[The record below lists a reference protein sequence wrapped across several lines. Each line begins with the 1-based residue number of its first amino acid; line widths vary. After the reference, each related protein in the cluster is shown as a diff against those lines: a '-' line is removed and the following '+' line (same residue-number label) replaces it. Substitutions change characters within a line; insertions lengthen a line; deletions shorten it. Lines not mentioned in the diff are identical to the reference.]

1 MAIALFSLSWRAARA
16 DEAPAAQASSQP
28 SLSYNRDVRPILSNH
43 CFKCHGPDARER
55 KGELRLDLA
64 DESRQPTASGALAI
78 VPGKPDESELVARVF
93 STDESTVMPPRETQ
107 KQLTEIERDVLRRW
121 IAQGAEYQQHWSFL
135 VPQRAELPAVKLTA
149 WPRNAID
156 RFILARLEQEGLRPS
171 PEADRATLLR
181 RLTFDLTG
189 LPPTPA
195 EVEAFVLDNS
205 ADAYEKVVERLLA
218 SPHYGERLA
227 LDWLDAARFADT
239 NGYHIDNGRDMTH
252 WREWVINS
260 FNRNLPFDQ
269 FTVEQ
274 LAGDLLPGHAAGA
287 LVHMLHRW
295 SGMAL
300 TLVLLVLAWQA
311 WRLGRRAVAAWL
323 VALPL
328 LLVVLGL
335 VQGLTEFLP
344 ISSSAH
350 LRILGP
356 LLPGGGDPG
365 AAFTAIT
372 QLGTELAV
380 LIYFRRDVT
389 RMLLAWWRSLPRLGR
404 EALSVDAKVAW
415 LVILG
420 TIPICV
426 LGLLLR
432 DLIETTFR
440 TLLLTAIMLI
450 VFGVILAWAERRGSQ
465 TRSIAQ
471 LTVKDGV
478 LLGLAQAMA
487 LIPGVSRSGGTIT
500 VGLLLGLTR
509 DAAARFS
516 FLLAIPAVLLS
527 GFYMLL
533 FKREP
538 MSGEQWAM
546 TLVATGVAFAVGY
559 AVIVWFMRLISTKG
573 FGVFVVYRIV
583 LGSLLLLGLGAGVVQ

>member
-1 MAIALFSLSWRAARA
+1 MYAAFGWVDAL
-16 DEAPAAQASSQP
+16 
-28 SLSYNRDVRPILSNH
+28 
-43 CFKCHGPDARER
+43 
-55 KGELRLDLA
+55 
-64 DESRQPTASGALAI
+64 
-78 VPGKPDESELVARVF
+78 
-93 STDESTVMPPRETQ
+93 
-107 KQLTEIERDVLRRW
+107 
-121 IAQGAEYQQHWSFL
+121 
-135 VPQRAELPAVKLTA
+135 
-149 WPRNAID
+149 
-156 RFILARLEQEGLRPS
+156 
-171 PEADRATLLR
+171 
-181 RLTFDLTG
+181 
-189 LPPTPA
+189 
-195 EVEAFVLDNS
+195 
-205 ADAYEKVVERLLA
+205 
-218 SPHYGERLA
+218 
-227 LDWLDAARFADT
+227 
-239 NGYHIDNGRDMTH
+239 
-252 WREWVINS
+252 
-260 FNRNLPFDQ
+260 
-269 FTVEQ
+269 
-274 LAGDLLPGHAAGA
+274 
-287 LVHMLHRW
+287 
-295 SGMAL
+295 
-300 TLVLLVLAWQA
+300 
-311 WRLGRRAVAAWL
+311 
-323 VALPL
+323 
-328 LLVVLGL
+328 VLGL
-335 VQGLTEFLP
+335 VQGQTEFLP

-350 LRILGP
+350 LLILGP
-356 LLPGGGDPG
+356 LQPGGGDPG

-450 VFGVILAWAERRGSQ
+450 VFGVILGWAERRGSQ